1 MATGVNRVTLVG
13 YLGQDP
19 ETRYLQNG
27 DAVTNINVAT
37 SEKWT
42 DKGTGEVKEKTEWH
56 RIVMWRRL
64 AEVAAEYL
72 RKGSLVYIE
81 GKLQT
86 RKWTD
91 KDDNDRW
98 TTEIVANQ
106 MQMLGGKGNGGSKS
120 EPREPPSSTSSQK
133 ATTDDFDDDI
143 PF

>member
-86 RKWTD
+86 RKWQD

-120 EPREPPSSTSSQK
+120 EPREPPSSTPSQK